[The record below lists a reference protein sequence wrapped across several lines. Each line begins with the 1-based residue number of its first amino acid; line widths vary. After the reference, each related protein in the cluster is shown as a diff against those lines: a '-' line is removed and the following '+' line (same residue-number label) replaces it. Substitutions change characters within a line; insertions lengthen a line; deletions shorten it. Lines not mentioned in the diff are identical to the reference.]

1 MQYISHNQPH
11 PIIQHH
17 TSQDRVILQNTGH
30 PDHLMT
36 NPDHLTSP
44 LKGPL
49 TSPLISHLTSHLTSP
64 LKDPLTSPLTGH
76 LTNHPMSHLTS
87 PLTGHL
93 TSPFTGHPMS
103 HLTNHPMSDLTGHPM
118 SHLTGHPTSL
128 DPLMSLDH
136 TDHIIDRKDFSFHLP
151 VVSGMLIV
159 VAFHMVA
166 SCH

>member
-1 MQYISHNQPH
+1 MG
-11 PIIQHH
+11 
-17 TSQDRVILQNTGH
+17 LQNTGH

-44 LKGPL
+44 LKG
-49 TSPLISHLTSHLTSP
+49 S
-64 LKDPLTSPLTGH
+64 LTSPLTGH

-87 PLTGHL
+87 PLKGLL
-93 TSPFTGHPMS
+93 TSPF
-103 HLTNHPMSDLTGHPM
+103 TGHPM

-151 VVSGMLIV
+151 VVSGMLMV
-159 VAFHMVA
+159 AAFHLVA
-166 SCH
+166 